1 MFLDSRNLG
10 LKRIGDYNMKTILIG
25 AVIIL
30 ATTTVY
36 FALCY
41 YKMKQ
46 KIQLGKE
53 ENGDVAAPASF
64 NDFEEKVKT
73 LSTTIHQKEEIIV
86 ESGEIASEKGD
97 IVRAAIDE
105 VGRGLT
111 KQSLATEE
119 SSTALEEMTAAIV
132 DLADRANQISDH
144 SQSTLELTKQGNEA
158 LQVSIK
164 KMEHFNEIMSES
176 NSSIKNLGYQ
186 SKEIGTIV
194 KVITGISE
202 QINLL
207 ALNAAIEAAR
217 AGEHGRGFA
226 VVADEVRKL
235 AEQAKGSADEVAN
248 IVKSTQAETDNVVKV
263 MEQGTVEFKETNQ
276 ALTDAGN
283 KFEQILTSI
292 KSIAD
297 NNNDSSA
304 TTEELSASSQQI
316 MSSFEQITSIS
327 QESVEMFEE
336 LMEISDDQ
344 LNMMEEL
351 VQEAKSLREIKEDI
365 DMLFVS
371 SEEKNIA

>member
-1 MFLDSRNLG
+1 MDA
-10 LKRIGDYNMKTILIG
+10 ILIG

-30 ATTTVY
+30 AITTNY
-36 FALCY
+36 FALRY
-41 YKMKQ
+41 YKLKH
-46 KIQLGKE
+46 KIQLNKE
-53 ENGDVAAPASF
+53 ENGDKITHSSF
-64 NDFEEKVKT
+64 YENMEKIKA
-73 LSTTIHQKEEIIV
+73 LSITIRQKEEQIV
-86 ESGEIASEKGD
+86 ESGEMASEKGD

-111 KQSLATEE
+111 KQNQATEE

-132 DLADRANQISDH
+132 DLADRSNQISDH
-144 SQSTLELTKQGNEA
+144 SQSTLELSQQGNEA
-158 LQVSIK
+158 LQISIK
-164 KMEHFNEIMSES
+164 KMEHFNEIMTAS
-176 NSSIKNLGYQ
+176 NSSIKSLGEK

-194 KVITGISE
+194 NVITGISE

-217 AGEHGRGFA
+217 AGEHGKGFA

-235 AEQAKGSADEVAN
+235 AEQAKNSADEVSN
-248 IVKSTQAETDNVVKV
+248 IVKGTQSETDNVVKV
-263 MEQGTVEFKETNQ
+263 MEQGTVEFVDMSQ
-276 ALTDAGN
+276 AITEVGN

-292 KSIAD
+292 RTIAD

-304 TTEELSASSQQI
+304 TTEELSSSSQQI
-316 MSSFEQITSIS
+316 MSTFEQITSIS

-365 DMLFVS
+365 DML
-371 SEEKNIA
+371 NINSVQ